1 LIAEDDFE
9 DMELIMEA
17 FASINDNL
25 HLLFFSEGRSAFDW
39 LMACAPEQ
47 LPCLIILD
55 YNMPEMTGAQVL
67 KRLFSEEKFQ
77 GVPKV
82 ILSTATNKQFLNECM
97 KYGADAYKIKPP
109 TFGAL
114 VNIAREMLALCRIEN
129 PVS

>member
-1 LIAEDDFE
+1 LIAEDDVE

-25 HLLFFSEGRSAFDW
+25 HILFFSEGRSALDW
-39 LMACAPEQ
+39 LMTCQPEQ

-67 KRLFSEEKFQ
+67 KRLCSEEKFN

-82 ILSTATNKQFLNECM
+82 ILSTASNKQFSLECTN
-97 KYGADAYKIKPP
+97 YGADAYMIKPP
-109 TFGAL
+109 TFGEL
-114 VNIAREMLALCRIEN
+114 INIAREMLDLCRIEN